1 MIIESYKL
9 NVKRHSIVLLVALV
23 ALLLSTAC
31 GPVSREEQIAKA
43 ITRLTER
50 YPAATLQDI
59 YKSCFQDH
67 FGVAHL
73 LADRERVKAYIEQ
86 EVAMAEAFDEA
97 YYEPRGWQGRFVRVN
112 LAVVRDGLLTAD
124 ELTDAFMASAEFSS
138 NEVTEAWIGEWNEI
152 LQAIRATELDERL
165 ADFKADSTRL
175 AELLGAGH
183 YVMHHSA
190 SFRESYHPHYRIIH
204 RSIFEEQILPKL
216 K

>member
-1 MIIESYKL
+1 M
-9 NVKRHSIVLLVALV
+9 KRHSIVSLVALG

-43 ITRLTER
+43 ITRLTEH

-73 LADRERVKAYIEQ
+73 LADRANVKGYIEH
-86 EVAMAEAFDEA
+86 ELATAEAFDEA
-97 YYEPRGWQGRFVRVN
+97 YYEPCGWQGRFVRVN

-138 NEVTEAWIGEWNEI
+138 DEVTEAWIGEWHAI
-152 LQAIRATELDERL
+152 LEVLRAEGLHEQL
-165 ADFKADSTRL
+165 PDFAADSARL
-175 AELLGAGH
+175 EQMLSEGR

>member
-1 MIIESYKL
+1 MKS
-9 NVKRHSIVLLVALV
+9 HSIVLLVALV

-31 GPVSREEQIAKA
+31 GPVSREEQIAEA
-43 ITRLTER
+43 MSELTER

-73 LADRERVKAYIEQ
+73 LADRANVKGYIEY
-86 EVAMAEAFDEA
+86 ELATAEAFDEA
-97 YYEPRGWQGRFVRVN
+97 YYEFCGWQGRFVRVN
-112 LAVVRDGLLTAD
+112 LAVVRDGLMTID

-138 NEVTEAWIGEWNEI
+138 NEVTEAWIGEWHAI
-152 LQAIRATELDERL
+152 LEVLCAEGLHEQLPDFASDSARL
-165 ADFKADSTRL
+165 EQMLSEGR
-175 AELLGAGH
+175 

-190 SFRESYHPHYRIIH
+190 SFRDAYHPHYRIIH
-204 RSIFEEQILPKL
+204 RSIFEERILPKL